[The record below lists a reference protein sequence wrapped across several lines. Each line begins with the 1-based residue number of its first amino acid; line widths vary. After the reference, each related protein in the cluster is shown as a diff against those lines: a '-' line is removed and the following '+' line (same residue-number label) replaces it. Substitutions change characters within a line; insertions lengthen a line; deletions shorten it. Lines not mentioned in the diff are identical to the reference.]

1 MCARTLITIAELKAN
16 QIADRRTGQLPA
28 DQYLNGGV
36 EREL

>member
-1 MCARTLITIAELKAN
+1 VCARTLKTIAELKAN

-28 DQYLNGGV
+28 NQYLNEGA